1 MLSFCSF
8 KNGDKL
14 LTLLQ
19 QNNHAMSI
27 EGLQEAMQLSRRSI
41 LYLIKKVN
49 RALSE
54 QGLPI
59 IQNKKGQ
66 GYYLEEQGKHA
77 LRSYEQ
83 EPIVYNVLTRPR
95 KMRIPLKDL
104 HLEDR
109 NRLLDYM
116 LITEPGISLQD
127 FMDIFQVA
135 RNTVLQEI
143 RHLESYNQKAP
154 FQVRVT
160 PRGRIMEGS
169 ELAKRRW
176 VIENFAAILH
186 LLERY
191 YTLSYS
197 PDIPALLQ
205 SYEDLVGSRLT
216 DDAHHFMMYFLTW
229 YDQRLING
237 DRVSFAQIEWSEE
250 EIRIRDWA
258 KEFLARHNVS
268 DRSECLYLCRI
279 MRQQAVISVSQKDA
293 LYGSLHIF
301 AEHLV
306 NRFASL
312 SGLDIAQ
319 DRKGL
324 VDRLTVHLISAYHR
338 LQNGIRYQNPMLSKI
353 KQDYQSL
360 FYLTKAAVKSQ
371 EYLWHADFS
380 DDEIAL
386 IATYFGGAIVQ
397 QTEEL
402 QQRQI
407 LVVCSS
413 GIGTSQF
420 LLLQLRNRYPQV
432 HFTGPLSTA
441 ECLQFPLD
449 DVSLVITTTSRQY
462 FQDITC
468 PVLSISP
475 LPTAQEWEE
484 LHNRLIELNFPVDTE
499 LRENVREII
508 DIISDYAKIEDM
520 NGLLKGLND
529 YFYRKSHRMKV
540 SSKQSQSTSLLKY
553 VNYCSGEFPTP
564 SLKTKPAWQE
574 AIQYAC
580 EPLLHSHFIVQ
591 SYIDRIIALL
601 SRYGDYMVLGKGVLL
616 AHAKTKDG
624 VLASSAALTLFQN
637 PITMQSGKEI
647 RCIICLAPQNQH
659 DHLDFLALLL
669 QKLNDAEWCKTLFT
683 RSSQNELESF
693 IWQSMDDMST
703 TRD

>member
-59 IQNKKGQ
+59 IHNKKGQ

-127 FMDIFQVA
+127 FIDIFQVA

-160 PRGRIMEGS
+160 PRGRIIEGS

-176 VIENFAAILH
+176 VIENFAAILR

-312 SGLDIAQ
+312 SGLDITQ

-386 IATYFGGAIVQ
+386 IATYFGGAVVS
-397 QTEEL
+397 QTEAKE
-402 QQRQI
+402 QRQI

-420 LLLQLRNRYPQV
+420 LLLQLRNHYPQV

-484 LHNRLIELNFPVDTE
+484 LHNRLIELNFPVNTE

-540 SSKQSQSTSLLKY
+540 SSKQSQ
-553 VNYCSGEFPTP
+553 
-564 SLKTKPAWQE
+564 W
-574 AIQYAC
+574 
-580 EPLLHSHFIVQ
+580 
-591 SYIDRIIALL
+591 
-601 SRYGDYMVLGKGVLL
+601 
-616 AHAKTKDG
+616 
-624 VLASSAALTLFQN
+624 
-637 PITMQSGKEI
+637 
-647 RCIICLAPQNQH
+647 
-659 DHLDFLALLL
+659 
-669 QKLNDAEWCKTLFT
+669 
-683 RSSQNELESF
+683 
-693 IWQSMDDMST
+693 
-703 TRD
+703 

>member
-14 LTLLQ
+14 LTMLQ
-19 QNNHAMSI
+19 QNDRAISI
-27 EGLQEAMQLSRRSI
+27 EGLQDAMQLSRRSI

-49 RALSE
+49 QALSGH
-54 QGLPI
+54 GLPI

-66 GYYLEEQGKHA
+66 GYYLNETGKHA

-83 EPIVYNVLTRPR
+83 ESVVCNVLTHPQQ
-95 KMRIPLKDL
+95 MRIPLKDL

-116 LITEPGISLQD
+116 LITEPGISLQN
-127 FMDIFQVA
+127 FMEIFQVA
-135 RNTVLQEI
+135 RNTVLQEL
-143 RHLESYNQKAP
+143 RQLEVYNQKSP

-176 VIENFAAILH
+176 VIENFDAILQ
-186 LLERY
+186 LLEKY

-197 PDIPALLQ
+197 PDLPALLQ
-205 SYEDLVGSRLT
+205 SYEDLIGSSLT
-216 DDAHHFMMYFLTW
+216 DDAHHFLRHFLTW

-237 DRVSFAQIEWSEE
+237 NRISLTQTKWSDEE
-250 EIRIRDWA
+250 DRIRDWA
-258 KEFLARHNVS
+258 EAFLARHDIS
-268 DRSECLYLCRI
+268 DREECQYLCRL
-279 MRQQAVISVSQKDA
+279 MRQQAVTSVSQKDA
-293 LYGSLHIF
+293 LYDNLHNF
-301 AEHLV
+301 ADHLAS
-306 NRFASL
+306 RFASL
-312 SGLDIAQ
+312 SGLDITQ

-338 LQNGIRYQNPMLSKI
+338 LQNGICYHNPMLSKI
-353 KQDYQSL
+353 RQDYQSL
-360 FYLTKAAVKSQ
+360 FYLTKTAVKSQ

-386 IATYFGGAIVQ
+386 IATYFGGAMVS
-397 QTEEL
+397 QTNVIEH
-402 QQRQI
+402 RQI

-420 LLLQLRNRYPQV
+420 LLLQLRSRYPQV

-441 ECLQFPLD
+441 ECLQFPLH
-449 DVSLVITTTSRQY
+449 DVSLVITTTSRQH
-462 FQDITC
+462 FRDIAC
-468 PVLSISP
+468 PVLKVSP
-475 LPTAQEWEE
+475 LPTAQEWKE
-484 LHNRLIELNFPVDTE
+484 LHNRLVELDFPIDAN
-499 LRENVREII
+499 LRENARELI

-520 NGLLKGLND
+520 DGLLKGLND
-529 YFYRKSHRMKV
+529 YLYRKNRQMKIR
-540 SSKQSQSTSLLKY
+540 SRQSPSDSLLKY
-553 VNYCSGEFPTP
+553 VNYCSGEIPNIP
-564 SLKTKPAWQE
+564 PQTKPVWQN

-580 EPLLHSHFIVQ
+580 QPLLKSHFIVQ

-601 SRYGDYMVLGKGVLL
+601 SRYGDYMILGKGVLL
-616 AHAKTKDG
+616 AHAKSKDG

-637 PITMQSGKEI
+637 PVTMQSGKEI

-669 QKLNDAEWCKTLFT
+669 QKLNDEAWCKTLFGI
-683 RSSQNELESF
+683 SNQEELESF
-693 IWQSMDDMST
+693 IWASADT
-703 TRD
+703 NR

>member
-14 LTLLQ
+14 LALLQ
-19 QNNHAMSI
+19 QNNHAISI

-54 QGLPI
+54 QGLPL

-279 MRQQAVISVSQKDA
+279 MRQQAVTSVSQKDA

-301 AEHLV
+301 AEHLA

-312 SGLDIAQ
+312 SGLDITQ

-386 IATYFGGAIVQ
+386 IATYFGGAVVSQ
-397 QTEEL
+397 AEAKE
-402 QQRQI
+402 QRQI

-420 LLLQLRNRYPQV
+420 LLLQLRNHYPQV

-564 SLKTKPAWQE
+564 LAKDKTSLARSHPVRMRATPA
-574 AIQYAC
+574 
-580 EPLLHSHFIVQ
+580 
-591 SYIDRIIALL
+591 
-601 SRYGDYMVLGKGVLL
+601 
-616 AHAKTKDG
+616 
-624 VLASSAALTLFQN
+624 
-637 PITMQSGKEI
+637 
-647 RCIICLAPQNQH
+647 
-659 DHLDFLALLL
+659 
-669 QKLNDAEWCKTLFT
+669 
-683 RSSQNELESF
+683 
-693 IWQSMDDMST
+693 
-703 TRD
+703 

>member
-1 MLSFCSF
+1 M
-8 KNGDKL
+8 
-14 LTLLQ
+14 
-19 QNNHAMSI
+19 
-27 EGLQEAMQLSRRSI
+27 
-41 LYLIKKVN
+41 
-49 RALSE
+49 
-54 QGLPI
+54 
-59 IQNKKGQ
+59 
-66 GYYLEEQGKHA
+66 
-77 LRSYEQ
+77 
-83 EPIVYNVLTRPR
+83 
-95 KMRIPLKDL
+95 
-104 HLEDR
+104 
-109 NRLLDYM
+109 
-116 LITEPGISLQD
+116 
-127 FMDIFQVA
+127 
-135 RNTVLQEI
+135 
-143 RHLESYNQKAP
+143 
-154 FQVRVT
+154 
-160 PRGRIMEGS
+160 
-169 ELAKRRW
+169 
-176 VIENFAAILH
+176 
-186 LLERY
+186 
-191 YTLSYS
+191 SYS

-293 LYGSLHIF
+293 LYDSLHIF

-306 NRFASL
+306 HRFASL
-312 SGLDIAQ
+312 SGLDITQ

-386 IATYFGGAIVQ
+386 IATYFGGAVVS
-397 QTEEL
+397 QTEAKE
-402 QQRQI
+402 QRQI

-420 LLLQLRNRYPQV
+420 LLLQLRNHYPQV

-637 PITMQSGKEI
+637 PIKMQSGKEI

-669 QKLNDAEWCKTLFT
+669 QKLNEAEWCKTLFN

-693 IWQSMDDMST
+693 IWQSMDNS
-703 TRD
+703 

>member
-1 MLSFCSF
+1 MLSFCPF

-14 LTLLQ
+14 LNLLQ
-19 QNNHAMSI
+19 QNDHAISI

-41 LYLIKKVN
+41 LYLIKKIN
-49 RALSE
+49 YALSE
-54 QGLPI
+54 QGLPT
-59 IQNKKGQ
+59 IQNRKGQ

-83 EPIVYNVLTRPR
+83 ESVVCNVLTHPQQ
-95 KMRIPLKDL
+95 MRIPLKDL

-116 LITEPGISLQD
+116 LITEPVISLQD

-135 RNTVLQEI
+135 RNTILQEL
-143 RHLESYNQKAP
+143 RHLETYNKKAP
-154 FQVRVT
+154 FRVRVT
-160 PRGRIMEGS
+160 SRGRIIEGS

-176 VIENFAAILH
+176 VIENFAAILQ
-186 LLERY
+186 LLEKY
-191 YTLSYS
+191 YTLSYA

-205 SYEDLVGSRLT
+205 SYEDLVGSSLT
-216 DDAHHFMMYFLTW
+216 DEAHHFMMYFLTW

-237 DRVSFAQIEWSEE
+237 DRVSPAQATWSEE
-250 EIRIRDWA
+250 EDQIRDWA
-258 KEFLARHNVS
+258 EAFLARHDIS
-268 DRSECLYLCRI
+268 DPDECQYLCRL
-279 MRQQAVISVSQKDA
+279 MRQQAVTSVSQKDA
-293 LYGSLHIF
+293 LYGNLHNF
-301 AEHLV
+301 ADHLAS
-306 NRFASL
+306 RFASL
-312 SGLDIAQ
+312 SGLDITQ
-319 DRKGL
+319 DQKGL

-338 LQNGIRYQNPMLSKI
+338 LQNGIRYHNPMLAKI

-360 FYLTKAAVKSQ
+360 FYLTKTAVKSQ

-386 IATYFGGAIVQ
+386 IATYFGGAMVS
-397 QTEEL
+397 QTKASEH
-402 QQRQI
+402 RQI

-449 DVSLVITTTSRQY
+449 DVTLVITTTSRQY
-462 FQDITC
+462 FRDIAC
-468 PVLSISP
+468 PVLKVSP
-475 LPTAQEWEE
+475 LPTAQEWKE
-484 LHNRLIELNFPVDTE
+484 LHNRLVELDFPIDAN
-499 LRENVREII
+499 LRENVRELI

-520 NGLLKGLND
+520 DGLLKGLND
-529 YFYRKSHRMKV
+529 YFYRKNHQTNVHSRP
-540 SSKQSQSTSLLKY
+540 SQSDSLLKY
-553 VNYCSGEFPTP
+553 VTYCSG
-564 SLKTKPAWQE
+564 KVPATSPQARPVWQD

-580 EPLLHSHFIVQ
+580 QPLLQGHFIVQ

-624 VLASSAALTLFQN
+624 VLSSSAALTLFQE

-669 QKLNDAEWCKTLFT
+669 QKLNDEAWCKTLFT
-683 RSSQNELESF
+683 RSSQEELESF
-693 IWQSMDDMST
+693 IWTSIDANP
-703 TRD
+703 

>member
-19 QNNHAMSI
+19 QNNHAISI

-66 GYYLEEQGKHA
+66 GYYLEEKGKHA

-250 EIRIRDWA
+250 
-258 KEFLARHNVS
+258 
-268 DRSECLYLCRI
+268 
-279 MRQQAVISVSQKDA
+279 
-293 LYGSLHIF
+293 
-301 AEHLV
+301 
-306 NRFASL
+306 
-312 SGLDIAQ
+312 
-319 DRKGL
+319 
-324 VDRLTVHLISAYHR
+324 
-338 LQNGIRYQNPMLSKI
+338 
-353 KQDYQSL
+353 
-360 FYLTKAAVKSQ
+360 
-371 EYLWHADFS
+371 
-380 DDEIAL
+380 
-386 IATYFGGAIVQ
+386 
-397 QTEEL
+397 
-402 QQRQI
+402 
-407 LVVCSS
+407 
-413 GIGTSQF
+413 
-420 LLLQLRNRYPQV
+420 
-432 HFTGPLSTA
+432 
-441 ECLQFPLD
+441 
-449 DVSLVITTTSRQY
+449 
-462 FQDITC
+462 
-468 PVLSISP
+468 
-475 LPTAQEWEE
+475 
-484 LHNRLIELNFPVDTE
+484 
-499 LRENVREII
+499 
-508 DIISDYAKIEDM
+508 
-520 NGLLKGLND
+520 
-529 YFYRKSHRMKV
+529 
-540 SSKQSQSTSLLKY
+540 
-553 VNYCSGEFPTP
+553 
-564 SLKTKPAWQE
+564 
-574 AIQYAC
+574 
-580 EPLLHSHFIVQ
+580 
-591 SYIDRIIALL
+591 
-601 SRYGDYMVLGKGVLL
+601 
-616 AHAKTKDG
+616 
-624 VLASSAALTLFQN
+624 
-637 PITMQSGKEI
+637 
-647 RCIICLAPQNQH
+647 
-659 DHLDFLALLL
+659 
-669 QKLNDAEWCKTLFT
+669 
-683 RSSQNELESF
+683 
-693 IWQSMDDMST
+693 
-703 TRD
+703 

>member
-19 QNNHAMSI
+19 QNNHAISI

-59 IQNKKGQ
+59 IHNKKGQ

-109 NRLLDYM
+109 NRLLNYM

-169 ELAKRRW
+169 ELAKRQW

-216 DDAHHFMMYFLTW
+216 DDAHHFMLYFLTW

-301 AEHLV
+301 AEHLA

-312 SGLDIAQ
+312 SGLDITQ

-386 IATYFGGAIVQ
+386 IATYFGGAVVS
-397 QTEEL
+397 QTEAKE
-402 QQRQI
+402 QRQI

-432 HFTGPLSTA
+432 RFTGPLSTA

-484 LHNRLIELNFPVDTE
+484 LHNRLLELNFPVDTE

-520 NGLLKGLND
+520 NGLLKGLNN

-553 VNYCSGEFPTP
+553 VNYCSGEFPTH

-580 EPLLHSHFIVQ
+580 DPLLHSHFIVQ
-591 SYIDRIIALL
+591 NYIDRIIALL

-693 IWQSMDDMST
+693 IWQSMDDI
-703 TRD
+703 

>member
-1 MLSFCSF
+1 MLSFCPF

-14 LTLLQ
+14 LNLLQ
-19 QNNHAMSI
+19 QNDHAISI
-27 EGLQEAMQLSRRSI
+27 EGLQEALQLSRRSI

-49 RALSE
+49 HALSE
-54 QGLPI
+54 QGIPI

-66 GYYLEEQGKHA
+66 GYYLEEQGKNA

-83 EPIVYNVLTRPR
+83 EPVVCNVLTHPQ

-104 HLEDR
+104 HLDDR

-135 RNTVLQEI
+135 RNTVLQEL
-143 RHLESYNQKAP
+143 RRLEVYNKKAS

-160 PRGRIMEGS
+160 PRGRIIEGS

-176 VIENFAAILH
+176 IIENFAAILH
-186 LLERY
+186 LLEKY

-197 PDIPALLQ
+197 PDLPALLQ
-205 SYEDLVGSRLT
+205 SYEDLVGSSLT

-229 YDQRLING
+229 YDQRLVNG
-237 DRVSFAQIEWSEE
+237 DRVSLTQTTWSEE
-250 EIRIRDWA
+250 EDRIRDWA
-258 KEFLARHNVS
+258 EAFLARHDIN
-268 DRSECLYLCRI
+268 DTDECQYLCRL
-279 MRQQAVISVSQKDA
+279 MRQQAVTSVSQKDA
-293 LYGSLHIF
+293 LYDSLHHF
-301 AEHLV
+301 ADHLAS
-306 NRFASL
+306 RFASL
-312 SGLDIAQ
+312 SGLDITQ
-319 DRKGL
+319 EQKVL

-338 LQNGIRYQNPMLSKI
+338 LQNGIRYHNPMLSKI

-360 FYLTKAAVKSQ
+360 FYLTKTAVKSQ

-386 IATYFGGAIVQ
+386 IATYFGGAVVQ

-420 LLLQLRNRYPQV
+420 LLLQLRSRYPQV

-449 DVSLVITTTSRQY
+449 DVGLVITTTSRQY
-462 FQDITC
+462 FQNIPC

-475 LPTAQEWEE
+475 LPTTQEWEE
-484 LHNRLIELNFPVDTE
+484 LHNRLAELDFPIDTG
-499 LRENVREII
+499 LRENVREIVA
-508 DIISDYAKIEDM
+508 IISDYAKIEDM
-520 NGLLKGLND
+520 NGLLRGLND
-529 YFYRKSHRMKV
+529 YFYRKNHQMKIR
-540 SSKQSQSTSLLKY
+540 SRQSQSDSLLKY
-553 VNYCSGEFPTP
+553 VTYCSGEIPAAA
-564 SLKTKPAWQE
+564 KHAKPAWQN

-580 EPLLHSHFIVQ
+580 QPLLQGHFIVQ

-601 SRYGDYMVLGKGVLL
+601 ARYGDYMVLGKGVLL

-624 VLASSAALTLFQN
+624 VLASSAALTLFEK

-647 RCIICLAPQNQH
+647 RCIICLAPQNQN

-669 QKLNDAEWCKTLFT
+669 QKLNDTEWCKTLFT
-683 RSSQNELESF
+683 RNSQQELESF
-693 IWQSMDDMST
+693 IWATVDANANQ
-703 TRD
+703 